1 MELTGGKNIF
11 PVVSLGVP
19 HYIIIREAIMIN
31 NKALSEN
38 EIKMLSFFTDKIEW
52 QRDDIIYQINHAE
65 IRTECSPYF
74 YIIKFVY
81 EESSNLLSLNYKYD
95 LRIQII
101 HGDTAPTV
109 MILFIKEGRVQE
121 FEVYNADS
129 SNIVFERLYEGYIIK
144 EF

>member
-1 MELTGGKNIF
+1 MGLTGGKNIF

-74 YIIKFVY
+74 YIC
-81 EESSNLLSLNYKYD
+81 LLYTSD
-95 LRIQII
+95 
-101 HGDTAPTV
+101 A
-109 MILFIKEGRVQE
+109 
-121 FEVYNADS
+121 ADD
-129 SNIVFERLYEGYIIK
+129 
-144 EF
+144 

>member
-1 MELTGGKNIF
+1 MGLTGGKNIF

-52 QRDDIIYQINHAE
+52 QRDDIIYQINHSE

>member
-1 MELTGGKNIF
+1 
-11 PVVSLGVP
+11 
-19 HYIIIREAIMIN
+19 MIN

-81 EESSNLLSLNYKYD
+81 EAATCFL
-95 LRIQII
+95 
-101 HGDTAPTV
+101 
-109 MILFIKEGRVQE
+109 
-121 FEVYNADS
+121 
-129 SNIVFERLYEGYIIK
+129 
-144 EF
+144 

>member
-1 MELTGGKNIF
+1 MGLTGGKNIF

-121 FEVYNADS
+121 FEVYNAES

>member
-1 MELTGGKNIF
+1 MGLTGGKNIF

-19 HYIIIREAIMIN
+19 HYIIIREAIIN

>member
-1 MELTGGKNIF
+1 MGLTGGKNIF

>member
-1 MELTGGKNIF
+1 M
-11 PVVSLGVP
+11 
-19 HYIIIREAIMIN
+19 
-31 NKALSEN
+31 
-38 EIKMLSFFTDKIEW
+38 
-52 QRDDIIYQINHAE
+52 
-65 IRTECSPYF
+65 
-74 YIIKFVY
+74 Y

>member
-1 MELTGGKNIF
+1 
-11 PVVSLGVP
+11 
-19 HYIIIREAIMIN
+19 MIN

-52 QRDDIIYQINHAE
+52 QRDDIIYQMNHAE
-65 IRTECSPYF
+65 IRTVCSPYF

-81 EESSNLLSLNYKYD
+81 NENSNLLSLNYKYD
-95 LRIQII
+95 LKIQIV

-109 MILFIKEGRVQE
+109 MILFIKGGRVQE

-129 SNIVFERLYEGYIIK
+129 SNIVFERLYKGYIIK

>member
-1 MELTGGKNIF
+1 MGLTGGKNIF

-144 EF
+144 